1 MLKKGLFI
9 VLFFSFQSAFA
20 QYHPVAT
27 ESNVRFS
34 LKNFGFKTGGS
45 LDAPEADIVFNPD
58 DLTNASFRVTFRAE
72 SINTDNESRDEHL
85 KEASYF
91 DVKNYPQIRFVSSSV
106 KETGSKGSYETRGI
120 LTIKNKSK
128 EIVLPFTAEKN
139 GNGWLFSG
147 SFKMNRR
154 DYDIG
159 GASTIS
165 DEVTV
170 EIKVLAR

>member
-1 MLKKGLFI
+1 MFF
-9 VLFFSFQSAFA
+9 VLSFCFQSVFA
-20 QYHPVAT
+20 QLHGVPG
-27 ESNVRFS
+27 ESSIRFS
-34 LKNFGFKTGGS
+34 VKNFGFKTGGS

-58 DLTNASFRVTFRAE
+58 DPANSSFLVTIKAE
-72 SINTDNESRDEHL
+72 SINTGNESRDEHL

-106 KETGSKGSYETRGI
+106 KQKGDNGSYEMNGL
-120 LTIKNKSK
+120 LTIKKKTK

>member
-1 MLKKGLFI
+1 
-9 VLFFSFQSAFA
+9 V
-20 QYHPVAT
+20 
-27 ESNVRFS
+27 
-34 LKNFGFKTGGS
+34 
-45 LDAPEADIVFNPD
+45 
-58 DLTNASFRVTFRAE
+58 
-72 SINTDNESRDEHL
+72 
-85 KEASYF
+85 KEAG
-91 DVKNYPQIRFVSSSV
+91 N
-106 KETGSKGSYETRGI
+106 KGSYEARGI

-128 EIVLPFTAEKN
+128 EIELPFTAEKN

>member
-1 MLKKGLFI
+1 MLKKAFIFILF
-9 VLFFSFQSAFA
+9 LSFQSAFA
-20 QYHPVAT
+20 QYHPVAA
-27 ESNVRFS
+27 ESSVRFT

-45 LDAPEADIVFNPD
+45 LDAPDADIVFNPD
-58 DLTNASFRVTFRAE
+58 DPANASFRVTIKTE
-72 SINTDNESRDEHL
+72 SVNTDNESRDEHL

-106 KETGSKGSYETRGI
+106 KETGNKGSYEARGM

-154 DYDIG
+154 DYD
-159 GASTIS
+159 
-165 DEVTV
+165 
-170 EIKVLAR
+170 